1 MAQDYGYAGGAG
13 AYNPR
18 EAITDALMRIQRPPP
33 APPYQQM
40 SGGMFGQAPTGTPS
54 PMGAPSQPGMPGAM
68 PPGGLLGQ
76 PALPGM
82 LPSPLQAAGAATP
95 GGVVANAASPYPRP
109 Y

>member
-1 MAQDYGYAGGAG
+1 MAQDYGYGAG
-13 AYNPR
+13 TYNPR
-18 EAITDALMRIQRPPP
+18 EAITDALMRVQRPPP
-33 APPYQQM
+33 APPYQQLP
-40 SGGMFGQAPTGTPS
+40 GGMFGQAPTGTPS

-82 LPSPLQAAGAATP
+82 PSPLQAAGAATP